1 MMEKK
6 QMLCLFRKNK
16 KQSINNYKPV
26 FFLPICGKIIEM
38 LLYNEM
44 FSFFIENGSK
54 SIMF

>member
-1 MMEKK
+1 
-6 QMLCLFRKNK
+6 MLCLFRKNK